1 MIRRLFAPVLAL
13 ALAGLSTAIQVTIP
27 KPWQVSILFQPVVL
41 QCKYTTSSTEH
52 PTVIWKYKSFCRD
65 RVLDAFNPSGTD
77 NQINDQ
83 LLQAD
88 PNYNPYVNCP
98 DTSRT
103 VRIVASKRGP
113 TITLDDAYQGR
124 QITIVNEADLSIER
138 TAWGDSGVYYCTVI
152 SSQDLS
158 GNNEGFVELMVLDWL
173 FVVLVMLGALVLLI
187 LIAVCWCQ
195 CCPHTCCCYLR
206 CPCCPEKCC
215 CPYALYHAGK
225 AATAGV
231 QSLYAPSSYAASM
244 YSHPSQKMQPPLPV
258 MVPMTQFNG
267 GYGSDFDGASS
278 VGNHSRVP
286 LLHDQD
292 TASAVRSG
300 YRIQANQQTD
310 DMRVLYYVEKEL
322 AHFDPKSPG
331 DPSTS
336 AMSEISSL
344 HEDYDARNNLHSN
357 MGRVRLQAMPPIRD
371 VDEASVVSSV
381 SRQTPRGGYDWDRSE
396 HDYERTRQ
404 RARSMDSLD
413 DIGRWDRD
421 DHHGRRDFD
430 RGRGRRESDSES
442 GRRGYAPDRRRRDY
456 SPERREDGRKRS
468 RSRDDLTELRHGRG
482 QPRGSH
488 GDAFLD
494 EIMRKKGAA
503 NRDAESVGG
512 SSARSGNRRNRRDED
527 IPLPP
532 PYTETESVSSRGKT
546 EKKLRK
552 NDAVS
557 RESLVV

>member
-158 GNNEGFVELMVLDWL
+158 GNNEGFVELMVL
-173 FVVLVMLGALVLLI
+173 
-187 LIAVCWCQ
+187 
-195 CCPHTCCCYLR
+195 
-206 CPCCPEKCC
+206 
-215 CPYALYHAGK
+215 GK

-331 DPSTS
+331 DPSSKYENTS